1 MSCCPEILSWYEI
14 CLDDPICKLPIG
26 KYYTG
31 NENMGY
37 TPTHPVIVTDIGG
50 VMGSKI
56 EGATYRLMK
65 IKLEKPILKLKYQF
79 VEQKD
84 DNPQNKYWTTIDSNR
99 YIEFIKLGRLAST
112 NVS

>member
-1 MSCCPEILSWYEI
+1 
-14 CLDDPICKLPIG
+14 
-26 KYYTG
+26 
-31 NENMGY
+31 MGY

-56 EGATYRLMK
+56 EGATYKLMK
-65 IKLEKPILKLKYQF
+65 TTLLNGKLKYQF

-84 DNPQNKYWTTIDSNR
+84 DNPKNEYWTTIEANR
-99 YIEFIKLGRLAST
+99 YIEFTKLGRLVST